1 MNGSRVVLLCNNADR
16 EGEGEGEGGRGGHGC
31 CIRCNSISFGSSI
44 RVLIVLCRERKVC
57 FVVHRRAIRL
67 YCCVHGQTVAQES
80 FLGKRATRTSH
91 STT

>member
-1 MNGSRVVLLCNNADR
+1 MGAGWSSALMQT
-16 EGEGEGEGGRGGHGC
+16 EGGGGGRDGC

-44 RVLIVLCRERKVC
+44 RVLIVLCRGRKVC
-57 FVVHRRAIRL
+57 FVAHQGAIHL

-80 FLGKRATRTSH
+80 FLGKQATRTSH